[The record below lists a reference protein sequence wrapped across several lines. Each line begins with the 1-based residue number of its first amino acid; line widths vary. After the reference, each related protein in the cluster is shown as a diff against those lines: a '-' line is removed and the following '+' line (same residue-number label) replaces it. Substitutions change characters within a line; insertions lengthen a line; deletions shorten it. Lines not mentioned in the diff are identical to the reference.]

1 MAVRIISQ
9 LQGLSSGPDI
19 APLTQITLQP
29 NTPGNP
35 NQQVVATASSAVIA
49 ALQALLG
56 QNVNIYIAIS
66 GAEIAAIEAAVPITP
81 IDVGD

>member
-9 LQGLSSGPDI
+9 VQGVSSDNSI
-19 APLTQITLQP
+19 APLTRITLQP

-35 NQQVVATASSAVIA
+35 NAHAVATGSSAVVA

-56 QNVNIYIAIS
+56 QNVSIYIAVS
-66 GAEIAAIEAAVPITP
+66 PAEIAAIEAAVPINP